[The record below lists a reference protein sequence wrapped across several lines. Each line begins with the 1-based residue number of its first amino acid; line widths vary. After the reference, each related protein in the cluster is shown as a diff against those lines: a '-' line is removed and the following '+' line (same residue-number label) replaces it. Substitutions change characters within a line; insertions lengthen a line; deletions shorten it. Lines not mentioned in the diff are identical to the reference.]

1 MNSHECSFTVAAG
14 HPSLPGHFPGN
25 PIVPGVWL
33 LDEVISATERWLG
46 RLVHVRGLPQVKFV
60 QPLRPQ
66 EQARINLTLDAGTV
80 KFTVR
85 RDDVVIA
92 QGVMQLA
99 EAA

>member
-1 MNSHECSFTVAAG
+1 MNSHECIFTVSAD

-33 LDEVISATERWLG
+33 LDEVISAIERWLG
-46 RLVHVRGLPQVKFV
+46 RPVHVRGLPQVKFV

-66 EQARINLTLDAGTV
+66 EQARINLTRDAATV
-80 KFTVR
+80 KFTVHK
-85 RDDVVIA
+85 DGAVIA